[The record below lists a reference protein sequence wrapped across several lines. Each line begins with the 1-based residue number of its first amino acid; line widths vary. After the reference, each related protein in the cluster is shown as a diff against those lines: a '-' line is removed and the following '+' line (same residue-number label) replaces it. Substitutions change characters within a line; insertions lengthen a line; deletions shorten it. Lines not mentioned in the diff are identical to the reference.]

1 MNRITASLMLLAG
14 LLMIIDGVF
23 LIDVSMSPSSLLPP
37 QVSTLVPA
45 SIYMYSGAAEAV
57 VGVLCEAIF
66 FLAVLTKVNRRTIGI
81 IALLLSLA
89 SLVGSGGFF
98 LGFAFALVFSISL
111 IRERRS

>member
-23 LIDVSMSPSSLLPP
+23 LIDVSMSPPSSLLPPP

-81 IALLLSLA
+81 IASC
-89 SLVGSGGFF
+89 SP
-98 LGFAFALVFSISL
+98 
-111 IRERRS
+111 